1 MQVHTIIHKERQQ
14 APRKVQRDGEI
25 MSVKEVV
32 SEIYDIIQ
40 ELSDIGIENVFID
53 LLDTANISH
62 DSINKLCRGT
72 NATPE
77 RKK

>member
-1 MQVHTIIHKERQQ
+1 MRVHTIIHKKRRQ
-14 APRKVQRDGEI
+14 APRKIQRNGEI
-25 MSVKEVV
+25 MSAKEVV
-32 SEIYDIIQ
+32 SEIHDIIQ

-77 RKK
+77 K